1 MSLNHLQVHK
11 YMFFQRMYITFA
23 FKVVLLLSTN
33 VNLFLMKTNQIND
46 IYILR
51 LLYVQDHRNVTQT
64 S

>member
-1 MSLNHLQVHK
+1 
-11 YMFFQRMYITFA
+11 MFFQRMYITFA